1 MLARLNKRKLK
12 HVSSVVVAYYA
23 PGITYNGKTIEQINL
38 MKGRKHN
45 AKYEAETVID
55 IMMNGGDS
63 AVFHG
68 MGEEDVK
75 MKILKIY
82 LKPYRWWII
91 LALVLAGIAQILS
104 LYDPVIFGKIIDNYA
119 LNPGNKTQEA
129 LINGV
134 LFWLGIAVGI
144 ALAARMFMAIK
155 DYVIRLVV
163 QRFGMQIFNDGLR
176 QTLRLPYQEFEDQ
189 SSGEILSILQS
200 VRTDTERFITNFI
213 NILFS
218 SVVGIGFLIWY
229 AFTKNWALIPVF
241 LVGVVL
247 LGGLTSIL
255 SRSIKSLQR
264 SLIRQTRQMS
274 GTITESLRN
283 IELVKS
289 LGLTYSEIRRLR
301 QHTREIYDVEMKK
314 VKKMRTLT
322 FFQGAVLTFLKQS
335 ILFILLWLIFRK
347 VLSPGELIS
356 MQFISTGIIGPLQDL
371 GSIILSYREAEASLQ
386 LFNEL
391 MLKEPEY
398 RPEEPVDVGEIEH
411 LRFDKVTFRH
421 RNVSTNALENIS
433 FEAAIGDTIA
443 FVGPSGSG
451 KSTLVK
457 LLVGLYTPVDGN
469 ILYDNIS
476 SRDIRYNRMRR
487 QLGFV
492 TQDTQL
498 FSGTIRDNMKFVKPE
513 ATDEEILAALE
524 KASAINVINNSEKG
538 LDTILG
544 EGGKKLSG
552 GEKQR
557 LSIARALLRKPRL
570 LIFDE
575 ATSEL
580 DSLTEEEIT
589 ETVKEISALKQ
600 QITILIAHRLS
611 TIMHAD
617 TIYVLEKGKIVEQ
630 GSHDELVDKKGL
642 YYAMWRQQIG
652 ERKTTS
658 IPTEESLA
666 E

>member
-1 MLARLNKRKLK
+1 MKVIRK
-12 HVSSVVVAYYA
+12 
-23 PGITYNGKTIEQINL
+23 
-38 MKGRKHN
+38 
-45 AKYEAETVID
+45 
-55 IMMNGGDS
+55 
-63 AVFHG
+63 
-68 MGEEDVK
+68 
-75 MKILKIY
+75 Y
-82 LKPYRWWII
+82 LKPFQWWIL
-91 LALVLAGIAQILS
+91 LALVLTGIAQILS
-104 LYDPVIFGKIIDNYA
+104 LYDPVIFGRIIDNYA
-119 LNPGNKTQEA
+119 LNPGTRTEQE
-129 LINGV
+129 LVNGV
-134 LFWLGIAVGI
+134 VFWLSIAIAI
-144 ALAARMFMAIK
+144 ALVARILMAFK

-163 QRFGMQIFNDGLR
+163 QRFGMRIFNDGLR

-189 SSGEILSILQS
+189 SSGEILSILQK
-200 VRTDTERFITNFI
+200 VRGDTERFITNFI

-218 SVVGIGFLIWY
+218 SIVGIGFLIWY
-229 AFTKNWALIPVF
+229 AVTKHWALIPVF
-241 LVGVVL
+241 LIGVVL

-255 SRSIKSLQR
+255 SRSIKTLQR
-264 SLIRQTRQMS
+264 SLIRQNRQMS

-289 LGLTYSEIRRLR
+289 LGLTYPEIRRLR
-301 QHTREIYDVEMKK
+301 QHTQDIYDLEMKK
-314 VKKMRTLT
+314 VKRVRTLT
-322 FFQGAVLTFLKQS
+322 FFQGAILTMLKQS

-347 VLSPGELIS
+347 VLTPGELIS

-398 RPEEPVDVGEIEH
+398 RPDEPIDVGEVDH
-411 LRFDKVTFRH
+411 LRFQQVSFRH
-421 RNVSTNALENIS
+421 RHASTWAIENIS
-433 FEAAIGDTIA
+433 FEASIGDTIA

-457 LLVGLYTPVDGN
+457 LLVGLYTPVTGE

-476 SRDIRYNRMRR
+476 SKDIRYNRLRR

-498 FSGTIRDNMKFVKPE
+498 FSGTIRDNMKFVKPD
-513 ATDEEILAALE
+513 ASDEEILTALE
-524 KASAINVINNSEKG
+524 KAAALSIITNTGKG
-538 LDTILG
+538 LDAILG
-544 EGGKKLSG
+544 EGGRKLSG

-557 LSIARALLRKPRL
+557 LSIARALLRDPRI

-575 ATSEL
+575 ATSAL
-580 DSLTEEEIT
+580 DSLTEEQIT
-589 ETVKEISALKQ
+589 ETVKHISTQRQ
-600 QITILIAHRLS
+600 QISILIAHRLS

-630 GSHDELVDKKGL
+630 GDHEDLVAKKGL

-652 ERKTTS
+652 ERKTI
-658 IPTEESLA
+658 IPAEEDDV
-666 E
+666 EE

>member
-1 MLARLNKRKLK
+1 VYILWKYLN
-12 HVSSVVVAYYA
+12 
-23 PGITYNGKTIEQINL
+23 
-38 MKGRKHN
+38 
-45 AKYEAETVID
+45 
-55 IMMNGGDS
+55 
-63 AVFHG
+63 
-68 MGEEDVK
+68 
-75 MKILKIY
+75 
-82 LKPYRWWII
+82 PYKWWIF
-91 LALVLAGIAQILS
+91 LALALAGLAQVCM
-104 LYDPVIFGKIIDNYA
+104 LYDPIIFGKILDKHA
-119 LNPGNKTQEA
+119 LNTSNKTEEEMVK
-129 LINGV
+129 GV
-134 LFWLGIAVGI
+134 LFWLGIAIGI
-144 ALAARMFMAIK
+144 ALAARLLLAFK
-155 DYVIRLVV
+155 DYVMRMVV
-163 QRFGMQIFNDGLR
+163 QKFGMQVFNDGLR

-189 SSGEILSILQS
+189 SSGEILAILQK

-218 SVVGIGFLIWY
+218 SLVGIGFLIWY
-229 AFTKNWALIPVF
+229 AFTKHWALIPVF
-241 LVGVVL
+241 LIGVVI

-255 SRSIKSLQR
+255 SRSVKSLQR
-264 SLIRQTRQMS
+264 SLIRQNRQMS

-289 LGLTYSEIRRLR
+289 LGLTYPEIRRLR
-301 QHTREIYDVEMKK
+301 QHTQEIYDLEMAK
-314 VKKMRTLT
+314 VKKIRTLS
-322 FFQGAVLTFLKQS
+322 FFQGSILTLLKQS

-347 VLSPGELIS
+347 VLTTGELIS

-371 GSIILSYREAEASLQ
+371 GGIILSYREAEASLQ
-386 LFNEL
+386 IFNEL

-398 RPEEPVDVGEIEH
+398 RPDEPVEIGTLEH
-411 LRFDKVTFRH
+411 LRFDNVQFRH
-421 RNVSTNALENIS
+421 RHATVNAIDGIS
-433 FEAAIGDTIA
+433 FEASLGDTIA

-457 LLVGLYTPVDGN
+457 LLVGLYTPVSGD
-469 ILYDNIS
+469 ILYDHIS

-498 FSGTIRDNMKFVKPE
+498 FSGTIRDNMKFVKPD
-513 ATDEEILAALE
+513 ATDEEIWEALE
-524 KASAINVINNSEKG
+524 KAAAVNMIKANKEG

-557 LSIARALLRKPRL
+557 LSIARALLRKPRI

-575 ATSEL
+575 ATSAL
-580 DSLTEEEIT
+580 DSLTEEQIT
-589 ETVKEISALKQ
+589 ATVKKISALQQ
-600 QITILIAHRLS
+600 QITLLIAHRLS

-617 TIYVLEKGKIVEQ
+617 TIFVLEKGKIVEQ
-630 GSHDELVDKKGL
+630 GKHAELVEKKGL

-652 ERKTTS
+652 ERKTVS
-658 IPTEESLA
+658 LYADESAEDEEG